1 MSICKQTKVE
11 SAVYGLEVKNRQRC
25 VKTDKILGRNEYVI
39 EFELIILSAV
49 KIGKFYSQSILT
61 L

>member
-1 MSICKQTKVE
+1 ME

-25 VKTDKILGRNEYVI
+25 VKTDKILGKNEYVM

-49 KIGKFYSQSILT
+49 KLGKFYSRSLLT